1 MKSLP
6 ILGIVAKLKEKQ
18 KLCFVKESLGGKKK
32 YCDLR
37 QAGLNF
43 CNAAHKA
50 KKSREREIPLHT
62 KQQSDDND
70 GGGGWVGGLI
80 LILMN
85 I

>member
-50 KKSREREIPLHT
+50 KKSRERERYHCIPN
-62 KQQSDDND
+62 SRVMIMMEVV
-70 GGGGWVGGLI
+70 GGWVD
-80 LILMN
+80 
-85 I
+85 